1 MVMKTNRN
9 DAGAAL
15 LVNLLSFWKKLN
27 NPAVLHSMASC
38 KMVKH
43 IKCESSL
50 GWMTLAENRPCLNSW
65 M

>member
-1 MVMKTNRN
+1 MGDEDQQET

-15 LVNLLSFWKKLN
+15 CEPSQFWKKLK
-27 NPAVLHSMASC
+27 PASLHSMDPC

-50 GWMTLAENRPCLNSW
+50 GRMTLAENRPGLKSW